1 MGKVCL
7 ILRPAKKRLP
17 RVWHYENGG
26 SCQALCRERE
36 PLFNTYIPDHNV
48 TSSIADVTCS
58 QCKKIMRQ
66 RGIA

>member
-1 MGKVCL
+1 
-7 ILRPAKKRLP
+7 
-17 RVWHYENGG
+17 VWHYEVGG

-48 TSSIADVTCS
+48 TTTVSEVTCS
-58 QCKKIMRQ
+58 LCKKIMAK